1 MVVLSQGL
9 CYGGLCYGCPV
20 CPIQFVPLWREGVHY
35 SLRSKLPGKPDIVL
49 SRYKIAIFVDGC
61 FWHRCPLHGS
71 FPKTNRLFWEK
82 KITRN
87 VARDTEVNSL
97 LASSG
102 WKVIRVWEHE
112 IKRSRKKVVEY
123 ILSLLHSH
131 N

>member
-1 MVVLSQGL
+1 MAV
-9 CYGGLCYGCPV
+9 
-20 CPIQFVPLWREGVHY
+20 QFVPLWREGVRY

-49 SRYKIAIFVDGC
+49 SRYKIAIFVGGC